1 MAASETGSAAWPGRL
16 SGGGTTVSVIVAT
29 AIVVADMV
37 GVGVFTSLG
46 FQVKDIPSG
55 FSILLLWTVG
65 GIVALCGVFS
75 YSELGAM
82 FPRSSGEYNFLSRAF
97 HPAFGFLAGFVSAT
111 VGFAAPVALA
121 AMAFGEYGKAVLP
134 DAPPLALAIGVVWLV
149 SIVQLG
155 GIRHSSTFQL
165 ISTILKVVLII
176 AFLVT
181 VNRTEVPPAQDA
193 NPCCTVISGPYTD
206 FVSRHSGAASAIGSP
221 GSRLAVVVYGSCP
234 VTTIRP
240 YAA

>member
-1 MAASETGSAAWPGRL
+1 MGSETRGAGWPRRLTAGAAS
-16 SGGGTTVSVIVAT
+16 VSVIVAT

-55 FSILLLWTVG
+55 FSVLLLWVIG

-97 HPAFGFLAGFVSAT
+97 HPSLGFLAGWVSAT

-121 AMAFGEYGKAVLP
+121 AMAFGEYGKSLLP
-134 DAPPLALAIGVVWLV
+134 EGSPLALAVGVVWLV
-149 SIVQLG
+149 SIVQLSG
-155 GIRHSSTFQL
+155 VRHSSTFQL
-165 ISTILKVVLII
+165 VSTILKVLLILV
-176 AFLVT
+176 FLV
-181 VNRTEVPPAQDA
+181 A
-193 NPCCTVISGPYTD
+193 
-206 FVSRHSGAASAIGSP
+206 
-221 GSRLAVVVYGSCP
+221 
-234 VTTIRP
+234 
-240 YAA
+240 

>member
-55 FSILLLWTVG
+55 FAILLLWTVG

-97 HPAFGFLAGFVSAT
+97 HPAFGFLAGWVSAT

-121 AMAFGEYGKAVLP
+121 AMAFGQYGKSVLRYP
-134 DAPPLALAIGVVWLV
+134 RPLALAVGVVWLV
-149 SIVQLG
+149 SIVQLSG
-155 GIRHSSTFQL
+155 VRHSSSFQL
-165 ISTILKVVLII
+165 VSTILKVVLIV
-176 AFLVT
+176 AFLI
-181 VNRTEVPPAQDA
+181 A
-193 NPCCTVISGPYTD
+193 G
-206 FVSRHSGAASAIGSP
+206 FVLDR
-221 GSRLAVVVYGSCP
+221 
-234 VTTIRP
+234 
-240 YAA
+240 